1 MNNQILISIDHG
13 NKNMKILGE
22 NGENVC
28 FSSGYVESSV
38 EPISVDNLLCYCNK
52 YYSIGNSRFSVI
64 FDKSTNEKFF
74 ILSLAGIASV
84 LNHYQIKNANVM
96 LTVGL
101 PIVSFGNLKKK
112 FQQYFVRDNVQF
124 SFNGQDYKISIKN
137 CFVFPQ
143 GYSAFLTVFKDFKD
157 VQVVCCDIGG
167 YTADIFTVNKGGKLD
182 VGSATSINK
191 GVITFFRDI
200 QQELLKQDIRI
211 SEEQI
216 EETLKENAPIVFD
229 EKIINLIQ
237 QKAEQYIE
245 DLLDE
250 IREMGYETKIN
261 PMLFI
266 GGGAMLLRKFI
277 EKSNKVGYVEF
288 LDQYANC
295 RGYQLLARKA
305 LSMKEG
311 E

>member
-1 MNNQILISIDHG
+1 MNDKILISIDHG

-22 NGENVC
+22 NGENIC

-38 EPISVDNLLCYCNK
+38 EPISADNLLCYSDK

-64 FDKSTNEKFF
+64 FDKSSNEKFF

-96 LTVGL
+96 LAVGL
-101 PIVSFGNLKKK
+101 PIATFGRLKEE
-112 FQQYFVRDNVQF
+112 FRRYFLRDNI
-124 SFNGQDYKISIKN
+124 SFCWNGKEYKVNIKD
-137 CFVFPQ
+137 CLVYPQ
-143 GYSAFLTVFKDFKD
+143 GYSAFLTVYKGFKD
-157 VQVVCCDIGG
+157 VQVLCCDIGG
-167 YTADIFTVNKGGKLD
+167 YTVDIFNVNKGGKLD
-182 VGSATSINK
+182 IASATSLNR
-191 GVITFFRDI
+191 GVIKLFRDI

-216 EETLKENAPIVFD
+216 EETLKGNDPIVFD
-229 EKIINLIQ
+229 EKIVNLIQ
-237 QKAEQYIE
+237 KKAEQYVE

-277 EKSNKVGYVEF
+277 EKSNKVGYAEF

-305 LSMKEG
+305 LSMKG